1 MSKYL
6 YLDASY
12 FLCQTDIHWSL
23 VEYSSSYSSS
33 SEHQIFFVCVVSLSE
48 KCPEW
53 LHLIITLRLYLIIV
67 NGLTSDILS
76 DQYLSEVINKTILSS
91 HSFILSLAFKQ
102 CIFQTIS
109 LLLLFTDQNKNWCN
123 IWMEIRKIIMSG
135 GIHLT
140 HVSEC
145 FHLVLVARKWITN
158 ENLIWKV
165 LSTGFQRDI
174 FYIFKTLSP

>member
-91 HSFILSLAFKQ
+91 HSFILSLAFKK
-102 CIFQTIS
+102 FLFFFGS
-109 LLLLFTDQNKNWCN
+109 L
-123 IWMEIRKIIMSG
+123 IKIKIDVTFG
-135 GIHLT
+135 W
-140 HVSEC
+140 
-145 FHLVLVARKWITN
+145 R
-158 ENLIWKV
+158 
-165 LSTGFQRDI
+165 
-174 FYIFKTLSP
+174 

>member
-1 MSKYL
+1 MSLFPEHSYGDCCLSKYL

-91 HSFILSLAFKQ
+91 YSFILGLAFKK
-102 CIFQTIS
+102 CI
-109 LLLLFTDQNKNWCN
+109 LLLQFLCFFCSL
-123 IWMEIRKIIMSG
+123 IKIKIDVTFG
-135 GIHLT
+135 W
-140 HVSEC
+140 
-145 FHLVLVARKWITN
+145 R
-158 ENLIWKV
+158 
-165 LSTGFQRDI
+165 
-174 FYIFKTLSP
+174 